1 MAPIKLENHIREQLQ
16 EREIKTSNNSWE
28 KLQQQIDST
37 SKKKNNKGW
46 FYLAASIVGIIII
59 SSLLLNKQQVITEPS
74 NNIVEVN
81 DNEDKIEFDSKVVV
95 SGEETKI
102 DDTSEPIHQKEIKNP
117 LRKEIVKEEKLINKK
132 EKLVMTDVTILETNS
147 SKTNLKENT
156 LIVKN
161 NKEPQEVN
169 EKEKFINSKVE
180 EVVAQ
185 IKKSSNS
192 ITDEEINALLNKAQ
206 KDIHSKKLIFSN
218 KVDATK
224 LLSVV
229 EDELETNFRD
239 RVFEALG
246 DGYEKV
252 RTAVVNREY

>member
-28 KLQQQIDST
+28 KLQQQLDST

-81 DNEDKIEFDSKVVV
+81 DKEDKIEFDSKVLV

-102 DDTSEPIHQKEIKNP
+102 DDTSEPINQ
-117 LRKEIVKEEKLINKK
+117 KEIVKEEKLINKK

-161 NKEPQEVN
+161 NKEPHEVN
-169 EKEKFINSKVE
+169 EEEKFINSKVE

-185 IKKSSNS
+185 IKKSSKS

-218 KVDATK
+218 KVDAIK

>member
-1 MAPIKLENHIREQLQ
+1 
-16 EREIKTSNNSWE
+16 
-28 KLQQQIDST
+28 
-37 SKKKNNKGW
+37 
-46 FYLAASIVGIIII
+46 
-59 SSLLLNKQQVITEPS
+59 
-74 NNIVEVN
+74 
-81 DNEDKIEFDSKVVV
+81 
-95 SGEETKI
+95 
-102 DDTSEPIHQKEIKNP
+102 
-117 LRKEIVKEEKLINKK
+117 
-132 EKLVMTDVTILETNS
+132 MTDVTILETNS

-161 NKEPQEVN
+161 NKEPHEVN
-169 EKEKFINSKVE
+169 EEEKFINSKVE

-185 IKKSSNS
+185 IKKSSKS

-218 KVDATK
+218 KVDAIK